1 MVVKQRLLWPDLIRV
16 VAIFLMVVLHI
27 SASYVPLW
35 HEQSLFSWWGANL
48 IDSLSRMCV
57 PLFIMLSGALLL
69 GKKDSLKVF
78 YTKRLTRLLKPWIF
92 WSLIYG
98 VINFIQGNEASS
110 IKRLIIGTFWTGFWI
125 LPLLLSLYLVAPLLN
140 YLLRKLG
147 NYFSLFFL
155 LIMGTLLVKGI
166 HFPLYFEYS
175 FYFVLGYVLSKK
187 KISKTYLT
195 FYGLGT
201 LFSWLLIA
209 SLTYRLSVPNMG
221 FIADYYHY
229 HTWPVVLLSTF
240 GFMSL
245 KGLVEVYKKKIS
257 KSYISLITNL
267 SNASFGIY
275 FIHMLIFRTGIN
287 IVYFPSYSFIPI
299 ISISLYSLSY
309 FVIKKMKSN
318 SLLNQVVG

>member
-1 MVVKQRLLWPDLIRV
+1 MSVKQRLLWPDLIRV

-48 IDSLSRMCV
+48 IDSFSRMCV

-69 GKKDSLKVF
+69 GKIDSLKIF
-78 YTKRLTRLLKPWIF
+78 YTKRLTRLLRPWVF

-110 IKRLIIGTFWTGFWI
+110 IKRLVVGTFWTGFWI
-125 LPLLLSLYLVAPLLN
+125 LPVLLVLYLIAPLFS
-140 YLLRKLG
+140 YLIRKFG
-147 NYFSLFFL
+147 NYFLGLFL
-155 LIMGTLLVKGI
+155 LLMGVLLVKGV

-175 FYFVLGYVLSKK
+175 FYFVLGHLLTKI
-187 KISKTYLT
+187 KISKNYLLVS
-195 FYGLGT
+195 GLGV

-229 HTWPVVLLSTF
+229 YTWPVVLLSTF
-240 GFMSL
+240 GFLSL
-245 KGLVEVYKKKIS
+245 KGLTEVYRNKFTKKKVKI
-257 KSYISLITNL
+257 IINL

-275 FIHMLIFRTGIN
+275 FIHMLVFRTGIN
-287 IVYFPSYSFIPI
+287 IVYFPSYFFIPM
-299 ISISLYSLSY
+299 ISVSLYLLSY
-309 FVIKKMKSN
+309 IMIKKMKEN
-318 SLLNQVVG
+318 KLLNPVVG